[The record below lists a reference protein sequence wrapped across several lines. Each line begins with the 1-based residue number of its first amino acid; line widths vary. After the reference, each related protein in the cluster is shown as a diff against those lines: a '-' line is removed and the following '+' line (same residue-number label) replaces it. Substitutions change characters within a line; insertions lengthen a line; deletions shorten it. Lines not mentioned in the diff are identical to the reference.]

1 MGGDVKSGLVVANDQ
16 ELYYEVHGKG
26 KPLLLIQGL
35 GVDSSGWAMQI
46 PVFAEQFQVI
56 VFDNRDVGQSSRAGG
71 AYDVADMADD
81 AAALMDSLKVE
92 RAHVVGV
99 SMGGLIAQEL
109 VLRHPQKVDRL
120 VLGCT
125 FGKISTSIAFN
136 LRVWSWI
143 KQRDSENEIFPL
155 AGMPWT
161 VSRELLGNASGVN
174 QMLLEMRSQPFPQSE
189 EAYARQVA
197 ATSRF
202 NAKDRLGAVE
212 AETLVLV
219 GEQDIITP
227 PWMSRELAEAI
238 PGAVLQVLE
247 GKGSAHAFMWEMRDA
262 FNGAVLDFL
271 TAKKMKEKLSN

>member
-1 MGGDVKSGLVVANDQ
+1 VKSGLAEVNGQ
-16 ELYYEVHGKG
+16 ELYYEVYGKG
-26 KPLLLIQGL
+26 EPLVLIQGL
-35 GVDSSGWAMQI
+35 GVESSGWAMQI
-46 PVFAEQFQVI
+46 PAFTEQFRVI
-56 VFDNRDVGQSSRAGG
+56 AFDNRDVGRSSRAAG

-81 AAALMDSLKVE
+81 VAGLMGVLKVE

-136 LRVWSWI
+136 LRVWNWI

-161 VSRELLGNASGVN
+161 VSRELLGNVSGVN

-189 EAYARQVA
+189 DAYSRQVA

-202 NAKDRLGAVE
+202 NAKDRLGAVK
-212 AETLVLV
+212 AATLVLV

-227 PWMSRELAEAI
+227 PWMGRELAEAI

-247 GKGSAHAFMWEMRDA
+247 GKGSAHAFMWEMSEA

-271 TAKKMKEKLSN
+271 TAQQMQKSLPN

>member
-1 MGGDVKSGLVVANDQ
+1 MKSGLAAVNDQ

-35 GVDSSGWAMQI
+35 GVDSSGWAMQV
-46 PVFAEQFQVI
+46 PAFAEQFKVI
-56 VFDNRDVGQSSRAGG
+56 AFDNRDVGQSSRSGG

-81 AAALMDSLKVE
+81 AAALLESLRVE

-99 SMGGLIAQEL
+99 SMGGLVAQEL

-136 LRVWSWI
+136 LRVWNWI

-161 VSRELLGNASGVN
+161 VSRELLGNVIGVN

-189 EAYARQVA
+189 EAYSRQVA

-202 NAKDRLGAVE
+202 NAKDRLDAVK
-212 AETLVLV
+212 AATLVLV

-227 PWMSRELAEAI
+227 PWMGRELAEAI
-238 PGAVLQVLE
+238 PGAILQILE
-247 GKGSAHAFMWEMRDA
+247 GKGSAHAFMWEMSDA
-262 FNGAVLDFL
+262 FNAAVLDFL
-271 TAKKMKEKLSN
+271 TAQKMKKHLSD